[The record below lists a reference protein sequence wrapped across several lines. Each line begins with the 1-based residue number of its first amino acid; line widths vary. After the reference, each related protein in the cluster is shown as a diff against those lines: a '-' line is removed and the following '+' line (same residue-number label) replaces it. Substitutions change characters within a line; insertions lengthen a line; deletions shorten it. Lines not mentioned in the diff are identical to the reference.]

1 MAHLIPVER
10 LTSGNEIIVP
20 GFGFAEVY
28 GVRFDGESYAV
39 DYCADDKAGW
49 DALDTFHVNAGESVE
64 HASDEA
70 PRYLRSMADVSLE
83 EWQAKSDQVFRDND
97 RLIGELAALQGYVP
111 QPVDEA
117 RLAQFYDAMERALF
131 PSLEAAE

>member
-1 MAHLIPVER
+1 MTTIPIER

-39 DYCADDKAGW
+39 DYCTDDRAGW

-64 HASDEA
+64 HASDEV
-70 PRYLRSMADVSLE
+70 PRYLRSKADVTLE
-83 EWQAKSDQVFRDND
+83 EWQAKSDQAYRAPLTIEEATDVFC
-97 RLIGELAALQGYVP
+97 ALLVHRNG
-111 QPVDEA
+111 A
-117 RLAQFYDAMERALF
+117 RLYDAVARALDV
-131 PSLEAAE
+131 PSVAAE